1 MGKATRLLFARSFNA
16 MTTPDFYNI
25 YHQNMARVA
34 TATPAVR
41 VADPVANLES
51 TIAMAHQAHQAN
63 AALLV
68 CPELGL
74 TGYAIDDLLLQDVV
88 LDAAE
93 QAVATLIAESR
104 AWTPVIMVGLPLRVE
119 ARVYNVAAVI
129 HKGELLGIVPKAFL
143 PNYREFYERRH
154 FSPASDAQTNVATIA
169 GHAAPFG
176 TDLMF
181 AARDMPDL
189 TIAVEICEDVWV
201 PNPPS
206 SAAAM
211 AGASVIANLSA
222 SNVTVGKS
230 DYRHALCRVQ
240 SARCFAAYLY
250 SAAGHG
256 ESTTDLAW
264 DGHAMI
270 YENGALLAESERFA
284 DAPQIIATDVDL
296 DVLRQERMRHSSWAD
311 NRGDAGFRRI
321 PFTLDAPGGDI
332 GLMRQTDR
340 FPYVPNDDS
349 KLDELCFEAYNIQVA
364 GLVQRLAASGIE
376 KIVIGVS
383 GGLDSTQA
391 LLVACQAMDRL
402 GHPRTNVLAYTMPG
416 FATSTSTKSAAWDLM
431 RSLGVTAEEIS
442 IDPVSRQTLED
453 IGHPYADGV
462 NDYDVT
468 FENVQAGART
478 ATLFRLANHKGAL
491 VLGTGDLSELAL
503 GWCTYGVGD
512 HMSHYNVNG
521 SVSKTLI
528 QHLIRWVAASH
539 RFGEDASEV
548 LLRILATEIS
558 PELVPGDGETP
569 GQKTEDV
576 VGPYEL
582 QDFNLFWISRYG
594 LKPSKVAFLS
604 WHAWRSR
611 GEGAWPPHMLAEK
624 QNEYDLATIRKWLR
638 SFLWRFFQTSQFKRS
653 AVPNG
658 PKVMSGGSLSPRGD
672 WRAPSDSSAAA
683 WLAELDRNVPE
694 R

>member
-1 MGKATRLLFARSFNA
+1 MSTS
-16 MTTPDFYNI
+16 DFYNI

-41 VADPVANLES
+41 VADPVANVAG
-51 TIAMAHQAHQAN
+51 TIAMAEAAHDAGV
-63 AALLV
+63 ALLV

-74 TGYAIDDLLLQDVV
+74 TGYAIDDLLLQEVV
-88 LDAAE
+88 LDAAAE
-93 QAVATLIAESR
+93 AVGTLIEQSR
-104 AWTPVIMVGLPLRVE
+104 AWTPIIMVGLPLRVE

-129 HKGELLGIVPKAFL
+129 HKGALLGIVPKAFL

-154 FSPASDAQTNVATIA
+154 FSPASDAQVSEASIA
-169 GHAAPFG
+169 GRTAPFG
-176 TDLMF
+176 TDLIF
-181 AARDMPDL
+181 TATDMPDF

-211 AGASVIANLSA
+211 AGATVIANLSA

-240 SARCFAAYLY
+240 SGRCFAAYLY

-270 YENGALLAESERFA
+270 YENGSLLAESKRFA
-284 DAPQIIATDVDL
+284 DEPQLITADVDL

-311 NRGDAGFRRI
+311 NRGEKAFRRV
-321 PFTLDAPGGDI
+321 PFTVDAPKGDL

-364 GLVQRLAASGIE
+364 GLVQRLEASRIE

-402 GHPRTNVLAYTMPG
+402 KLPRTNILAYTMPG
-416 FATSTSTKSAAWDLM
+416 FATSSSTKSAAWDLM
-431 RSLGVTAEEIS
+431 RSLGVKAEEIS
-442 IDPVSRQTLED
+442 IDAVSRQTLED
-453 IGHPYADGV
+453 IGHPYAEGV

-478 ATLFRLANHKGAL
+478 ATLFRLANHNGAL

-539 RFGEDASEV
+539 KFGEDASGV

-558 PELVPGDGETP
+558 PELVPGNGDTP
-569 GQKTEDV
+569 SQKTEDV

-582 QDFNLFWISRYG
+582 QDFNLYWISRFG

-604 WHAWRSR
+604 WHAWRDKSR
-611 GEGAWPPHMLAEK
+611 GAWPPHMLADK
-624 QNEYDLATIRKWLR
+624 QNEYELATIRKWLR

-683 WLAELDRNVPE
+683 WIAELEQNTPE
-694 R
+694 A